1 MRLPPFPPAWL
12 LLALAI
18 GARPADA
25 ACTLGKIAELPVT
38 MSGLVPLVPAKVNGV
53 DALFI
58 ADSGAFFSM
67 VTPAGVTRFGLQPGS
82 LPFGFHLQGVGG
94 SAYVSLASA
103 RDFTFAGRPYH
114 HVDFLVGEQGFG
126 HGAAGLLGQNV
137 LGHADVEYDLA
148 NGVIRLMAAEGCR
161 DDALSYWTR
170 PNQVYSVIGID
181 ATDPSHSKIAG
192 SARLNGVKINVV
204 FDTGAPLSIL
214 SLSAAARAGVRPRDP
229 GVISAGYSGGVGQRS
244 YVETWIAP
252 FARFK
257 LDDEEVQNTR
267 LRIGDTRLGEDIDM
281 LIGADFFLSH
291 RVYVAKSQNKL
302 YFTYNGGPVFRLDAS
317 PAAPDAAVADK
328 APDSAYAD
336 VPTDA
341 AGFGRRAAAY
351 AARHDLPHA
360 LADIDRAVA
369 LDPASAAYLRER
381 GAIRIGAGQ
390 ADAAMADFDQ
400 ALKLKPGD
408 VGALLERAD
417 LNLARGNLGLARLDL
432 SAADRAAAGDPDAR
446 LRIGA
451 VYMRAN
457 MAAASIAQYDQGIAA
472 HPKDDRMAAALNGRC
487 WVRAVWNQDLPLA
500 LADCNAALKLSP
512 GHPLYLASRGLVRLR
527 LGDYDQAIS
536 DYDGA
541 LRLTAS
547 SPWPLY
553 GRGLARLRKGQ
564 AADGEADIRA
574 AAARWP
580 HFADEARAR
589 GLTP

>member
-1 MRLPPFPPAWL
+1 MRSAFL
-12 LLALAI
+12 LLLLTLTVWT
-18 GARPADA
+18 RPAEA

-67 VTPAGVTRFGLQPGS
+67 LAPAGVSRFGLQPGS

-94 SAYVSLASA
+94 DAYVSLASA
-103 RDFTFAGRPYH
+103 RDFAFAGRPYH
-114 HVDFLVGEQGFG
+114 HVEFLVGEQGFG

-161 DDALSYWTR
+161 DAALSYWIK
-170 PNQVYSVIGID
+170 PNQAYSVIGIE
-181 ATDPSHSKIAG
+181 ATDPHNSKIAG
-192 SARLNGVKINVV
+192 SATLNGVRIRVV
-204 FDTGAPLSIL
+204 FDTGSPLSIL
-214 SLSAAARAGVRPRDP
+214 SLSAAARAGVHPRDP
-229 GVISAGYSGGVGQRS
+229 GVISAGYTGGVGQRS
-244 YVETWIAP
+244 YLETWIAP

-257 LDDEEVQNTR
+257 LGDEEVQNTR
-267 LRIGDTRLGEDIDM
+267 LRIGDTRLGESIDM

-302 YFTYNGGPVFRLDAS
+302 YFTYNGGPVFRLDAAPAQQA
-317 PAAPDAAVADK
+317 PAAADK
-328 APDSAYAD
+328 APSSAYAD

-341 AGFGRRAAAY
+341 AGFARRAAAY
-351 AARHDLPHA
+351 AARHDLTHA
-360 LADIDRAVA
+360 LADIDQAVA

-417 LNLARGNLGLARLDL
+417 LNLARRNPGQARLDL
-432 SAADRAAAGDPDAR
+432 AAADRAAASDPDAR
-446 LRIGA
+446 LRIGV
-451 VYMRAN
+451 VYMRADLPT
-457 MAAASIAQYDQGIAA
+457 AAIAEYDQWIAA
-472 HPKDDRMAAALNGRC
+472 HPKDDRMAAALNERC
-487 WVRAVWNQDLPLA
+487 WTRAVWNQDLPLA
-500 LADCNAALKLSP
+500 LTDCNAALRLSP
-512 GHPLYLASRGLVRLR
+512 GNPAYLDSRGLVRLR
-527 LGDYDQAIS
+527 LGDYDKAIA

-541 LRLTAS
+541 LRLITD
-547 SPWPLY
+547 SPWTFY
-553 GRGLARLRKGQ
+553 GRGLAQLRKGRT
-564 AADGEADIRA
+564 AEGGADLKTV
-574 AAARWP
+574 AARWP
-580 HFADEARAR
+580 HFAEEAKAR